1 MPIINIRFIKD
12 VVATEEQKAELIV
25 RMTDTFVD
33 VLGDVVRPFIYTI
46 IDEVP
51 IGMWGI
57 GGVPMPDLPYLT
69 GDEFAAVRE
78 KSNQMM
84 RDAIEQMAADADSG
98 QGVTASMSTSEEAK
112 EIIRRWNEEG
122 WSGGKYEL
130 AHEIISPNMMVHGA
144 GGQAVGMGPD
154 GLIDLIK
161 TWRTAFPDGR
171 MEIDA
176 LIVEG
181 DIVAIRNT
189 WHGTQTAE
197 FYGIPPSG
205 KSVAVTS
212 VGIDRVTDGLVS
224 EGWGELDMVGM
235 MQALGAL
242 PIVGPG
248 AVAAGADPS
257 WGPTASSPG
266 GGRRHARRE
275 PGHPP
280 QLRRGARERRR
291 RRGRRARR
299 RGRVRG
305 SQPRLRHA
313 QLRLRARAASAPSA
327 GRCPTSATRS
337 TRRTW
342 CARETRSAAHSV
354 VRGTHTG
361 EALFGAEPSGNEVVW
376 THSDFVR
383 LAGNRIVERW
393 TATDLLTLFQQAGV
407 LPSMGG

>member
-1 MPIINIRFIKD
+1 
-12 VVATEEQKAELIV
+12 
-25 RMTDTFVD
+25 
-33 VLGDVVRPFIYTI
+33 
-46 IDEVP
+46 
-51 IGMWGI
+51 
-57 GGVPMPDLPYLT
+57 
-69 GDEFAAVRE
+69 
-78 KSNQMM
+78 
-84 RDAIEQMAADADSG
+84 
-98 QGVTASMSTSEEAK
+98 MSTPAEAK

-189 WHGTQTAE
+189 WTGTQTAE

-257 WGPTASSPG
+257 WGPTVSSSGGASGTPEENRAILRSFVEALSNADAEAAGALVDTGAFVDHSPG
-266 GGRRHARRE
+266 WGTRSFDSVLE
-275 PGHPP
+275 L
-280 QLRRGARERRR
+280 QSTLRRAMPDLSYE
-291 RRGRRARR
+291 
-299 RGRVRG
+299 VD
-305 SQPRLRHA
+305 
-313 QLRLRARAASAPSA
+313 
-327 GRCPTSATRS
+327 TSNMV
-337 TRRTW
+337 
-342 CARETRSAAHSV
+342 CEGNEVAAHSV

-383 LAGNRIVERW
+383 LNGGKIVERW

-407 LPSMGG
+407 LPPMGG

>member
-1 MPIINIRFIKD
+1 
-12 VVATEEQKAELIV
+12 
-25 RMTDTFVD
+25 
-33 VLGDVVRPFIYTI
+33 
-46 IDEVP
+46 
-51 IGMWGI
+51 
-57 GGVPMPDLPYLT
+57 
-69 GDEFAAVRE
+69 
-78 KSNQMM
+78 
-84 RDAIEQMAADADSG
+84 
-98 QGVTASMSTSEEAK
+98 MSTSEEAK

-181 DIVAIRNT
+181 DTVAIRNT
-189 WHGTQTAE
+189 WYGTQEAE

-212 VGIDRVTDGLVS
+212 VGLDRVTDGLVS

-248 AVAAGADPS
+248 AVAAGADS
-257 WGPTASSPG
+257 TWGPTANDGGSGSPG
-266 GGRRHARRE
+266 DNRMTLELFVGALGDADEMVLATVTDPTFVDHSPGWGTTDLASVSAVQRTLRE
-275 PGHPP
+275 AMPD
-280 QLRRGARERRR
+280 LRYELDTTCIVSEGNE
-291 RRGRRARR
+291 
-299 RGRVRG
+299 V
-305 SQPRLRHA
+305 
-313 QLRLRARAASAPSA
+313 A
-327 GRCPTSATRS
+327 G
-337 TRRTW
+337 
-342 CARETRSAAHSV
+342 HSV

-361 EALFGAEPSGNEVVW
+361 AALYGAEPSGKELVW
-376 THSDFVR
+376 THSDFLRV
-383 LAGNRIVERW
+383 GDGKIVERW
-393 TATDLLTLFQQAGV
+393 TATDMLTLFQQAGV
-407 LPSMGG
+407 LPGQGG